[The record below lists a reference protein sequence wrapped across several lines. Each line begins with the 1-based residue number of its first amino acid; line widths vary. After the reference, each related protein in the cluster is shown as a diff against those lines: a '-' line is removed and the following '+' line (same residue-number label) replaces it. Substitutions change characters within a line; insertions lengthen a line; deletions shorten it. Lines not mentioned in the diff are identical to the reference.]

1 MTEIEKVEKLCD
13 KTNVTFADAKDAL
26 DKSGGDVLD
35 ALIYLEKQGKT
46 KAPEG
51 GFYTGAETSGEKKNT
66 SHNNEYDANDRKHEG
81 ESFSDMMNRFGSF
94 CTKMA
99 HKSVTNYL
107 EASKDGRHLFSIP
120 VLVIILLLCVS
131 FWIAPFVFVI
141 TLFFGFRYRFTGEDL
156 GKDSVNSVM
165 DSATDVVEDV
175 KRSFN
180 DSTGNTGSTGS
191 AGNTGNTG
199 NTNNKEQD

>member
-1 MTEIEKVEKLCD
+1 MTEIEKVEKLCE
-13 KTNVTFADAKDAL
+13 KASVTFADAKDAL

-46 KAPEG
+46 KAPDG
-51 GFYTGAETSGEKKNT
+51 GFYTGAETSDEKKKT
-66 SHNNEYDANDRKHEG
+66 SHNYKYNTNEREPRG
-81 ESFSDMMNRFGSF
+81 ESFSDMMNRFGNF
-94 CTKMA
+94 CMKMI

-131 FWIAPFVFVI
+131 FWIAPFIFVI
-141 TLFFGFRYRFTGEDL
+141 TLFCGFRYRFTGEDL
-156 GKDSVNSVM
+156 GKESVNSVM
-165 DSATDVVEDV
+165 DSATEVVEDV

-180 DSTGNTGSTGS
+180 DSENNSS
-191 AGNTGNTG
+191 
-199 NTNNKEQD
+199 NKEQD